1 MNVIDRKLPHKAP
14 VRFIKEVIEEGEN
27 HAISLV
33 EFDEKPT
40 LSAIVEASAQ
50 NVIFILSLFEIYH
63 IGVLTGMKDIKQHK
77 ELQTGVYRVKT
88 EIFASL
94 DNFYIFKF
102 KLFDKKETIV
112 VDGEITI
119 LLERRKNEKL

>member
-1 MNVIDRKLPHKAP
+1 MGVIEEKLPHKAP
-14 VRFIKEVIEEGEN
+14 VKFIKEVIQEGEN
-27 HAISLV
+27 HALSIV
-33 EFDEKPT
+33 EFDEVPT
-40 LSAIVEASAQ
+40 LSAIVESAAQ

-63 IGVLTGMKDIKQHK
+63 IGVLTGMKDIKLHR
-77 ELQTGVYRVKT
+77 ELKKGTYLVHT

-102 KLFDKKETIV
+102 ELSDNDKTIV

-119 LLERRKNEKL
+119 LLERR